1 MSVNSDL
8 ALVYTGSEVEGL
20 FIQELLK
27 QNGIGVFSKDTLEES
42 VIAGW
47 ADGFPEDSFL
57 IFVEKEN
64 EEKAKKIIEEYFAAR
79 DGKK

>member
-1 MSVNSDL
+1 MSVSSDL

-27 QNGIGVFSKDTLEES
+27 QNGIGVFPKDTLEES

-57 IFVEKEN
+57 IFVEGKN
-64 EEKAKKIIEEYFAAR
+64 EKKAKKIIEDYFASR
-79 DGKK
+79 DAEK